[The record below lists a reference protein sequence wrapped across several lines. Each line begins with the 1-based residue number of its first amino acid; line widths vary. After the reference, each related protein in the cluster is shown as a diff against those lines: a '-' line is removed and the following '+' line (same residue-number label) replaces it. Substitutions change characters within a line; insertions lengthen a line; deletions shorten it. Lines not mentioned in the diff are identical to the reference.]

1 VRERKA
7 KSQKRAARRAGGK
20 DDALAGGPRFPPDAS
35 MFRLPCRPDPGNTA
49 LPFHAGSRSISGSL
63 AKFAAM
69 PWALAVHIYDH

>member
-1 VRERKA
+1 
-7 KSQKRAARRAGGK
+7 
-20 DDALAGGPRFPPDAS
+20 